1 VTAAPVW
8 VDEALIIAV
17 HDRLLA
23 LHGGAAGLRDAGLLQ
38 SPLARGRQRLAY
50 GDAPDIIEMAC
61 DYACG
66 LVKNHPFVDGNERAG
81 FMACVLFLEL
91 NGYRFTATE
100 EDAANA
106 VLALA
111 AAEIDEAAFTA
122 FLRRNT
128 RVVEPEHK

>member
-1 VTAAPVW
+1 MLAGPLERRFSTTPNHSAAQ
-8 VDEALIIAV
+8 
-17 HDRLLA
+17 R
-23 LHGGAAGLRDAGLLQ
+23 GFTFAAERERIFRRW
-38 SPLARGRQRLAY
+38 SGR
-50 GDAPDIIEMAC
+50 
-61 DYACG
+61 
-66 LVKNHPFVDGNERAG
+66 
-81 FMACVLFLEL
+81 LFLEL